1 MPAGGAGTVRLD
13 GPPHFGQLWQ
23 TTAVDTWPGGPAPL
37 FWSGST
43 RGLDAHVRF
52 PPDGR
57 ARHLTDSK
65 VMRETATSLEPT
77 RATNSA
83 PLDDE
88 ARYLA
93 VRSRDARFDGWFFVA
108 VTSTGIYCRP
118 SCPSPPARPFRVRFF
133 PTAAAAQRAGFRAC
147 KRCVPDATPGS
158 PEWDRRADVVGR
170 AMRLIADGV
179 VDRDGVPGLARRLGY
194 SERHLNRL
202 LLAEVGAGP
211 LALARAQR
219 AQTARVLLETTE
231 LRAAE
236 IAFAAGFSS
245 VRQFNETVQ
254 EVFAQAPMALR
265 ARSNAK
271 RDTRGGSWA
280 VPGSI
285 VLRLAYRL
293 PFQPAHVFGFL
304 AARAIPG
311 VEEGDLEHYRR
322 TLCLPHGSAV
332 AELRVHTRAEG
343 YLQCVLCL
351 DDVRDL
357 TAAVRRLR
365 RLFDLDAD
373 PVAVTEALGA
383 DAVLGPAVTAM
394 PGLRTPGH
402 VDGDELAFRAVLGQ
416 QVSVAGARTVAG
428 RIAAEHG
435 RKLPDASGSL
445 TRLFPGAAVIAALAP
460 DELPMPAG
468 RARAVIRLA
477 SLLASGDVVL
487 DAGADRDAVAE
498 RLLAIDGI
506 GPWTVAY
513 IRLRALGD
521 PDAFLP
527 SDLGVRRALEA
538 RGLPGDPRSAV
549 SLAEKWRPWRSYAL
563 QYLWAT
569 PVSSGRDTTDRR
581 PTARKEQV
589 A

>member
-1 MPAGGAGTVRLD
+1 MEE
-13 GPPHFGQLWQ
+13 
-23 TTAVDTWPGGPAPL
+23 TTTTSEP
-37 FWSGST
+37 S
-43 RGLDAHVRF
+43 
-52 PPDGR
+52 R
-57 ARHLTDSK
+57 A
-65 VMRETATSLEPT
+65 ATSTL
-77 RATNSA
+77 
-83 PLDDE
+83 LDDA
-88 ARYLA
+88 ARYSA

-118 SCPSPPARPFRVRFF
+118 SCPSPPARPTRVRFF
-133 PTAAAAQRAGFRAC
+133 ATAAAAQRAGFRAC

-202 LLAEVGAGP
+202 LIAEVGAGP

-219 AQTARVLLETTE
+219 AQTARILLETTA

-245 VRQFNETVQ
+245 VRQFNETIQ
-254 EVFAQAPMALR
+254 EVFALAPTALR
-265 ARSNAK
+265 ARSAA
-271 RDTRGGSWA
+271 RRGAPCAWPA
-280 VPGSI
+280 APGT
-285 VLRLAYRL
+285 VALRLAYRS
-293 PFQPAHVFGFL
+293 PFQLAQLFGFL

-322 TLCLPHGSAV
+322 TLSLPNGSAV
-332 AELRVHTRAEG
+332 AELSGDAGAHG
-343 YLQCVLCL
+343 YLQCQLAL

-373 PVAVTEALGA
+373 PVAVVAALGA
-383 DAVLGPAVTAM
+383 DPVLGPSVAAM

-428 RIAAEHG
+428 RFAAEHG
-435 RKLPDASGSL
+435 RKLADAFGSL
-445 TRLFPGAAVIAALAP
+445 TCLFPSAAVIATLAP
-460 DELPMPAG
+460 EQLPMPAG
-468 RARAVIRLA
+468 RARAVIALA
-477 SLLASGDVVL
+477 SVLASGEVIL
-487 DAGADRDAVAE
+487 DAGADRDAVAD

-527 SDLGVRRALEA
+527 TDLGVRRALEA
-538 RGLPGDPRSAV
+538 RGLPGDPRSAA
-549 SLAEKWRPWRSYAL
+549 SMAEAWRPWRSYAL
-563 QYLWAT
+563 QYLWSG
-569 PVSSGRDTTDRR
+569 PMSSGRDTTDRR
-581 PTARKEQV
+581 LAAKKEQ
-589 A
+589 AA

>member
-1 MPAGGAGTVRLD
+1 MGETV
-13 GPPHFGQLWQ
+13 
-23 TTAVDTWPGGPAPL
+23 T
-37 FWSGST
+37 
-43 RGLDAHVRF
+43 DAER
-52 PPDGR
+52 
-57 ARHLTDSK
+57 
-65 VMRETATSLEPT
+65 T
-77 RATNSA
+77 RAAISA
-83 PLDDE
+83 PLDDG

-93 VRSRDARFDGWFFVA
+93 VRSRDARFDGWFYVA

-118 SCPSPPARPFRVRFF
+118 SCPSPPARPAKVRFF

-147 KRCVPDATPGS
+147 KRCIPDATPGS

-170 AMRLIADGV
+170 AMRLVADGV

-219 AQTARVLLETTE
+219 AQTARVLLETTQ

-245 VRQFNETVQ
+245 VRRFNETIQ
-254 EVFAQAPMALR
+254 EVFAIVPMGLR
-265 ARSNAK
+265 ARAFARSAA
-271 RDTRGGSWA
+271 RVGSWA

-285 VLRLAYRL
+285 ALRLAYRPPL
-293 PFQPAHVFGFL
+293 QAAQLFGFL
-304 AARAIPG
+304 AARAVPG
-311 VEEGDLEHYRR
+311 VEDGDAEHYRR

-332 AELRVHTRAEG
+332 AEVGTDAAASG
-343 YLQCVLCL
+343 YLQCVLAL
-351 DDVRDL
+351 EDLRDL

-373 PVAVTEALGA
+373 PVAVTEALGC
-383 DAVLGPAVTAM
+383 DPVLGPSVRAM
-394 PGLRTPGH
+394 PGLRAPGH

-435 RKLPDASGSL
+435 RKLPDAVGPLRS
-445 TRLFPGAAVIAALAP
+445 LFPRAAVIAALAP
-460 DELPMPAG
+460 GQLPVPAG
-468 RARAVIRLA
+468 RARALIRLA
-477 SLLASGDVVL
+477 SAIASGEVVL
-487 DAGADRDAVAE
+487 DAGADWDAAAE
-498 RLLAIDGI
+498 RLLGIEGI

-538 RGLPGDPRSAV
+538 RGLPGDPRSAA
-549 SLAEKWRPWRSYAL
+549 SLAQAWRPWRSYAL
-563 QYLWAT
+563 QYLWAGN
-569 PVSSGRDTTDRR
+569 VNSVRETTDRR
-581 PTARKEQV
+581 RTARKERV

>member
-1 MPAGGAGTVRLD
+1 MGESTFTSGPSRPAV
-13 GPPHFGQLWQ
+13 
-23 TTAVDTWPGGPAPL
+23 
-37 FWSGST
+37 
-43 RGLDAHVRF
+43 
-52 PPDGR
+52 
-57 ARHLTDSK
+57 
-65 VMRETATSLEPT
+65 
-77 RATNSA
+77 SA

-118 SCPSPPARPFRVRFF
+118 SCPSPPARPARVRFF

-179 VDRDGVPGLARRLGY
+179 VDRDGVPGLALRLGY
-194 SERHLNRL
+194 SGRHLNRL
-202 LLAEVGAGP
+202 LIAEVGASP

-219 AQTARVLLETTE
+219 AQTARILLETTE

-236 IAFAAGFSS
+236 VAFAAGFSS

-254 EVFAQAPMALR
+254 EVFALAPMALR
-265 ARSNAK
+265 SRSVAR
-271 RDTRGGSWA
+271 RGERRACWA
-280 VPGSI
+280 APGTV
-285 VLRLAYRL
+285 VLRLAYRS
-293 PFQPAHVFGFL
+293 PIQPARLFGFL
-304 AARAIPG
+304 AARAVPG
-311 VEEGDLEHYRR
+311 VEEGDLGHYRR
-322 TLCLPHGSAV
+322 TLSLPNGSGV
-332 AELRVHTRAEG
+332 AEVSSGSGAPG
-343 YLQCVLCL
+343 YLHCVLAL

-357 TAAVRRLR
+357 TAAVGRLR
-365 RLFDLDAD
+365 RLLDLDAD
-373 PVAVTEALGA
+373 PVAVVQALGS
-383 DAVLGPAVTAM
+383 DPVLGPSVTAM

-402 VDGDELAFRAVLGQ
+402 VDGGELALRAVLGQ

-428 RIAAEHG
+428 RLAAEHG
-435 RKLPDASGSL
+435 RSLPDTFGSL
-445 TRLFPGAAVIAALAP
+445 TCLFPSAAAIAALSP
-460 DELPMPAG
+460 KQLPMPAS
-468 RARAVIRLA
+468 RARAVLGLA
-477 SLLASGDVVL
+477 SALASGEVVL

-498 RLLAIDGI
+498 RLAAIEGI

-527 SDLGVRRALEA
+527 GDLGVRRALEA
-538 RGLPGDPRSAV
+538 RGLPGDARSAA
-549 SLAEKWRPWRSYAL
+549 SMAEAWRPWRSYAL
-563 QYLWAT
+563 QYLW
-569 PVSSGRDTTDRR
+569 SSPSSPGHDTTDRPR
-581 PTARKEQV
+581 AARKDRV